1 MRCLSAKVIMKI
13 LDKTEDGNLDE
24 QEKIK
29 KTSQETEWELK
40 PQYVIIALVVFVTF
54 CCCILFFFMI
64 YRYNGFTDFWKKL
77 SLILQPIII
86 GVVIAYLLNPIMK
99 FLEGHLL
106 KFLEPRMKSKRK
118 AKKTSR
124 GIAITGSLVF
134 LVGICVLLVAAIVP
148 SISASIQ
155 SMITSFPQEAKDL
168 TKWVDEVT
176 NGDTE
181 LASMIQ
187 QGVDKITDTVE
198 TFFEDDIFS
207 KVQTYLT
214 SITSGVIYGVKFVL
228 NVIVG
233 LIISV
238 YVMADQEH
246 FAGQAK
252 KIVYAMFK
260 PVRANVIVDTVRK
273 SNEIFSGF
281 ISGKN
286 IRFGDHWCAR
296 LYRACNHED
305 AGYGVSRRDHRCHQC
320 YTVFRPI
327 YRCGAVLYHYRA
339 SESDTGIIFP
349 DLYRCVTADRRK
361 YHWTEDPWKLYRII
375 GILGC
380 ICNSGIWRIMGI
392 PGNAARCAVNGSDL
406 LCCTE
411 NGILFLKEAWTYN
424 RYTGICI
431 SD

>member
-1 MRCLSAKVIMKI
+1 MKI

-29 KTSQETEWELK
+29 KASQETEWELK

-99 FLEGHLL
+99 FLEGHLFKL
-106 KFLEPRMKSKRK
+106 LEPRMKSKRK

-148 SISASIQ
+148 SISESIQ

-181 LASMIQ
+181 FASMIQ

-228 NVIVG
+228 NVIIG

-252 KIVYAMFK
+252 KIVYALFK

-281 ISGKN
+281 ISGK
-286 IRFGDHWCAR
+286 I
-296 LYRACNHED
+296 
-305 AGYGVSRRDHRCHQC
+305 YGVSRRDHWCYQC
-320 YTVFRPI
+320 YTVFRSV
-327 YRCGAVLYHYRA
+327 YRCGAVLYHYCA
-339 SESDTGIIFP
+339 AESDTGIIFP
-349 DLYRCVTADRRK
+349 DLYRCFTADRRK
-361 YHWTEDPWKLYRII
+361 YHWTEDPWKFYRII

-380 ICNSGIWRIMGI
+380 VCNSGIWRIMGI
-392 PGNAARCAVNGSDL
+392 PGNVARSAAYGSNL
-406 LCCTE
+406 LYCTE
-411 NGILFLKEAWTYN
+411 NSVLFIEKTRTYS
-424 RYTGICI
+424 RYIGICI
-431 SD
+431 SDKS

>member
-1 MRCLSAKVIMKI
+1 M
-13 LDKTEDGNLDE
+13 
-24 QEKIK
+24 
-29 KTSQETEWELK
+29 
-40 PQYVIIALVVFVTF
+40 VVFVSL

-187 QGVDKITDTVE
+187 QGVDAIALATESDNSMLPYLRAAAEADIPVFLFNMTELDKDNIYYVSSIGYDQYNAGLEIGKYVAEHYGDKEVKLAILEGYAGIVNTMRIDGFKEGIQGKDNIKIVASQTADWTREKGQSVTESILTSNPDINLIFGDYDEMVLGGLVSIKERGLLDQIDTIGYGCTKDGVAAIENNEMTATIDVGEYGTGIDIIDAVNDFCIEGKSVE
-198 TFFEDDIFS
+198 KVINRPS
-207 KVQTYLT
+207 KVYDKNNIGELDR
-214 SITSGVIYGVKFVL
+214 VIF
-228 NVIVG
+228 
-233 LIISV
+233 
-238 YVMADQEH
+238 E
-246 FAGQAK
+246 
-252 KIVYAMFK
+252 
-260 PVRANVIVDTVRK
+260 
-273 SNEIFSGF
+273 
-281 ISGKN
+281 
-286 IRFGDHWCAR
+286 
-296 LYRACNHED
+296 
-305 AGYGVSRRDHRCHQC
+305 
-320 YTVFRPI
+320 
-327 YRCGAVLYHYRA
+327 
-339 SESDTGIIFP
+339 
-349 DLYRCVTADRRK
+349 
-361 YHWTEDPWKLYRII
+361 
-375 GILGC
+375 
-380 ICNSGIWRIMGI
+380 
-392 PGNAARCAVNGSDL
+392 
-406 LCCTE
+406 
-411 NGILFLKEAWTYN
+411 
-424 RYTGICI
+424 
-431 SD
+431 